1 MKTNNEN
8 VAKFLAVAIMADG
21 NYDEAEKIALTEI
34 AEAFELDAD
43 ALVEAV
49 ETEVRTVERLSDAKL
64 KEYLCVASTE
74 VVEGENNFI
83 FEALLELVLADGILA
98 SEEVEI
104 LLECAN
110 LLAIPQSE
118 AVLMLADMVKDE
130 PEMEIQL

>member
-1 MKTNNEN
+1 MKTNNKN

-74 VVEGENNFI
+74 VVEDENNFI